1 MPKEHKKRGRREEK
15 KRKREQEEEQ
25 PEIKRRKSDDDADL
39 KLILDN
45 GEQND
50 GANYVPIAGPGE
62 IPFYGLL
69 DEEEQEYFKRADSM
83 LELDQFSDAEERA
96 LFLANVYKEA
106 NGKELKIANSQ
117 SCSRLM
123 ERLILMST
131 PAQLKALFQKFTGH
145 FLHLAQHRFASHCC
159 ETLFTQ
165 LAPTVS
171 EEITAPIEA
180 PAGDH
185 ATESINAEQLFLG
198 VSEEL
203 EENLGYLMTDQ
214 FASHT
219 LRVLLVV
226 LSGRPLV
233 DAHTTS
239 LLQSKKKEHIALDA
253 RTSSTSASTSPR
265 TMPDSFQHALDR
277 MMKKMVAN
285 LDTTSLQAL
294 ASHPVAN
301 PLLQILLDLEFR
313 QSGKS
318 KAKDT
323 DSLFRKLLPD
333 DPPEEGTDS
342 ASFFNAMLYD
352 SIGSRLCEVL
362 VTNSP
367 GKTFKILYQSLIR
380 EKLESLAKNET
391 ASYVL
396 IKALERLN
404 KEDLEQAMHQICP
417 QIEVLAKRSQTSA
430 VKCLIERCQVRG
442 VDTGPLAV
450 ALKEAYGQHPTER
463 LNKMLRLGT
472 SDSQSMSEER
482 QKHIESHD
490 PSKAHTSLLAQS
502 MLDVPGPL
510 QDLITDGILSLDNTS
525 LQQMAKDRSATHV
538 LQKSL
543 KCAGDGIRYRRMV
556 MPRLAKMTTDLATD
570 PVASHVV
577 DAMWNGT
584 DGLPFIRE
592 KIAEHLMQHEAIL
605 RESVPGR
612 AVWRNWQMDTYKT
625 KRFDWMAEAKGR
637 TSGTKTGIELAR
649 ERFAAGQKQNSK
661 PKGSGRKGG
670 GKAISAPNNA
680 TGANA
685 ILTTLLDAVQ
695 DLLIPFI
702 RAADEDATAKETG
715 HGLSKS
721 GGGPRTALV
730 EHHKPQKLAQ
740 LLDPQTPETG
750 IGKDGFLA
758 LVEKILQ
765 YSVNTWDQGF
775 MAKLYAS
782 TDAPGVASDLIL
794 SVLNTNLH
802 VYDASPALTIIEKA
816 TGKALASL
824 FGLNGPHAGGISVQ
838 GGSASNTTSIV
849 IARNTL
855 YPSTKTKGIHSSA
868 SAPSFILFTSAH
880 GHYSIEKASQ
890 MLGFGSEA
898 VWSVPTDAATGRMD
912 PSALESLIAKAESEG
927 KTPFYVN
934 ATAGTTVLGSY
945 DPIRAI
951 SKICRERKLWLHVDA
966 SWGGPV
972 IFSPELAREKLD
984 GIHLV
989 DSIAINPHKMMG
1001 VPVTCSFLLGKDL
1014 REFHRANTLPADY
1027 LFHSSEDKE
1036 DGAKQKEQ
1044 QPSEIYDLAD
1054 LTLQCGRRGDALKL
1068 YLSWAYHGTSGYK
1081 TQIEQ
1086 AFSTAAYFASLVSE
1100 EKDLVLVSENPP
1112 PCLQVCFFY
1121 GKGGQLKKGD
1131 DGKEENS
1138 RVTRR
1143 IARDLVPRGFM
1154 VDYACVDEK
1163 MGAFLRV
1170 VVNRETRRGTV
1181 EGLVRAVVEIG
1192 EGVW

>member
-15 KRKREQEEEQ
+15 KRKKEQEEDQ
-25 PEIKRRKSDDDADL
+25 PESKRRKSKDDTDAE
-39 KLILDN
+39 IIVDN
-45 GEQND
+45 GQHID
-50 GANYVPIAGPGE
+50 GTGYHPIPGPGE

-83 LELDQFSDAEERA
+83 LELDQFNDAEERA
-96 LFLANVYKEA
+96 LFLANVYTEA

-131 PAQLKALFQKFTGH
+131 PNQLKALFQKLSGH

-159 ETLFTQ
+159 ETLFTRS
-165 LAPTVS
+165 APIVS
-171 EEITAPIEA
+171 EEITARTEA
-180 PAGDH
+180 SSSDQ
-185 ATESINAEQLFLG
+185 TKETTTAEQLFLD
-198 VSEEL
+198 VSKEL
-203 EENLGYLMTDQ
+203 EGNLGYLMADQ

-219 LRVLLVV
+219 LRVLIVV

-239 LLQSKKKEHIALDA
+239 LLQSRKKEHITLIS
-253 RTSSTSASTSPR
+253 REPSTSASTSTR
-265 TMPDSFQHALDR
+265 TVPDTFQHALDR
-277 MMKKMVAN
+277 MTKSMVAD
-285 LDTTSLQAL
+285 LDTTSLRAL

-301 PLLQILLDLEFR
+301 PLLQLLLDLEFR

-323 DSLFRKLLPD
+323 NSLFRKLLPD
-333 DPPEEGTDS
+333 DPPEEGTTS

-352 SIGSRLCEVL
+352 PIGSRLCEVL

-367 GKTFKILYQSLIR
+367 GKTFKVLYQSLIR
-380 EKLESLAKNET
+380 EKLQSLAKNET

-404 KEDLEQAMHQICP
+404 KEDLERAMHELCP
-417 QIEVLAKRSQTSA
+417 QIELLTERSRTSV
-430 VKCLIERCQVRG
+430 VKCLVERCQVRG
-442 VDTGPLAV
+442 VNTEPLAV
-450 ALKEAYGQHPTER
+450 ALKEAYGQHATER
-463 LNKMLRLGT
+463 LNKMLKLGT
-472 SDSQSMSEER
+472 SSSESMSEER
-482 QKHIESHD
+482 QKHIESQD

-502 MLDVPGPL
+502 MLDVPGTL
-510 QDLITDGILSLDNTS
+510 QDLIIDGILSLDNTG
-525 LQQMAKDRSATHV
+525 LQQMAKDRGATHV

-543 KCAGDGIRYRRMV
+543 ACAGDTIRYRRMI
-556 MPRLAKMTTDLATD
+556 MPRLASMTADLATD

-577 DAMWNGT
+577 DAFWKGT
-584 DGLPFIRE
+584 EGLPFIRE

-605 RESVPGR
+605 RESAPGR

-625 KRFDWMAEAKGR
+625 KRFDWMAEAKGPIP
-637 TSGTKTGIELAR
+637 GTKTGIELAR
-649 ERFAAGQKQNSK
+649 ERYANQKSGLSGSK
-661 PKGSGRKGG
+661 PKGNMTRKGG
-670 GKAISAPNNA
+670 GKPFQL

-685 ILTTLLDAVQ
+685 LLNAVQ
-695 DLLIPFI
+695 ELLIPFI

-740 LLDPQTPETG
+740 LLDPQLPDTG
-750 IGKDGFLA
+750 VGQDGFLQ
-758 LVEKILQ
+758 LVEKVLQ

-775 MAKLYAS
+775 MPKLYAS
-782 TDAPGVASDLIL
+782 TDAPGVASELIL

-816 TGKALASL
+816 TTRALASL

-855 YPSTKTKGIHSSA
+855 YPSTKTSGIHSS
-868 SAPSFILFTSAH
+868 PHTFILLTSAH
-880 GHYSIEKASQ
+880 GHYSIEKAAQ
-890 MLGFGSEA
+890 MLGFGSSA
-898 VWSVPTDAATGRMD
+898 VWTVPTSAKTGRMD
-912 PSALESLIAKAESEG
+912 PTALSSLISKAESEN

-945 DPIRAI
+945 DPLRTI
-951 SKICRERKLWLHVDA
+951 SKICREKKIWLHVDA
-966 SWGGPV
+966 SWGGPA
-972 IFSPELAREKLD
+972 IFSPSLAKEKLD
-984 GIHLV
+984 GSHLV

-1001 VPVTCSFLLGKDL
+1001 VPVTCSFLLGADL
-1014 REFHRANTLPADY
+1014 RMFHRANTLPASY
-1027 LFHSSEDKE
+1027 LFHSEEEDE
-1036 DGAKQKEQ
+1036 DGNGEAHDEGKQR

-1068 YLSWAYHGTSGYK
+1068 YLSWAYHGTSGYRS
-1081 TQIEQ
+1081 QIEH
-1086 AFSTAAYFASLVSE
+1086 AFDTAAYFAELVAE
-1100 EKDLVLVSENPP
+1100 EKDLVLV
-1112 PCLQVCFFY
+1112 
-1121 GKGGQLKKGD
+1121 
-1131 DGKEENS
+1131 
-1138 RVTRR
+1138 
-1143 IARDLVPRGFM
+1143 
-1154 VDYACVDEK
+1154 
-1163 MGAFLRV
+1163 
-1170 VVNRETRRGTV
+1170 
-1181 EGLVRAVVEIG
+1181 
-1192 EGVW
+1192 